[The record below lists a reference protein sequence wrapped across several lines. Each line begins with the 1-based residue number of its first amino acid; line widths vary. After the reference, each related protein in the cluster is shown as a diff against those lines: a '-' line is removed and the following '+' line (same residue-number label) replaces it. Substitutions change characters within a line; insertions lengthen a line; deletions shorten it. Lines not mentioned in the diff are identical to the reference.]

1 MSKSILKEHVMK
13 IEKCNSKEELH
24 LLLSEVR
31 NILTNNRSF
40 SFFIS
45 KNKIVTDKVKEI
57 YLYNNSV
64 KESVYRLINNIES
77 DVLCECGKK
86 CRFLDNNRG
95 YNFFCGDDKCQ
106 YVNEKRKMS
115 IKETFEKKYGGHPMK
130 SEKTKNKL
138 KKSMFDKYGHDN
150 IMKYYSE
157 NNMIVS
163 PFGLESVK
171 EKIKETF
178 EKKYG
183 GHPMQ
188 SDESFEKNLKSRVKF
203 KEYLLPSGKIVK
215 LQGYELFGIEYL
227 LNKYKEC
234 DIIQGVKEIN
244 KEIGL
249 IYYMQNGKKKK
260 YYTDFYIKSENKI
273 YEVKSI
279 WTYKAN
285 INKNILKKEAC
296 EQKGIDFEFLI
307 FDYKGNR
314 ITKF

>member
-296 EQKGIDFEFLI
+296 EQKGINFEFLI

-314 ITKF
+314 ITKY